1 MALLPP
7 GVNESFPPDRDKLT
21 PLFKQYCA
29 IKDAHPQGLLLY
41 RLGDFY
47 EMFGPDAVQAS
58 ELLGLTLTSRSC
70 MTEYKIAMCGVPY
83 HSAARYIKR
92 LVDAGVAAAICE
104 QTEDPAQAKG
114 LVERNVTRVIT
125 AGTLVED
132 EYLSAESSNFLA
144 VLAGGG
150 ASWGI
155 ALLESS
161 GGSVELIPLPVA
173 SAEPLAAFRF
183 ALSAALRHYPAE
195 VLIHEALHADPAYR
209 EIVQACPGPVYH
221 TYPALPPAAEQEYF
235 LERYFKASSLGAFG
249 IEGQPSLTAAL
260 FALVRYL
267 RETFAAG
274 ELALRPRLSP
284 MTGQLYLDSRT
295 AAHLELTA
303 DQSGGHSLYSLLTR
317 QRTALGKRLLKRW
330 LLAPCADA
338 DELARRQVAAAALI
352 ADSAARD
359 ELQAL
364 LDGVQDVER
373 IVNRVQL
380 GRSHPKEVRALVSS
394 LPALT
399 ELGARLTGS
408 PVALLADL
416 ADGLGRHAHL
426 HAQWDALLADAPPV
440 KPSDGGVIRDGA
452 DSEVDR
458 LRALHSGSRGWF
470 SAFEEQERERTGI
483 KSLKVKQTGPFGYF
497 IEVSKANLAL
507 VPADYQRKQT
517 LVNSERFTTEELRE
531 REQELQTAEG
541 RLLAR
546 ENELFA
552 GLCQAITEQAVVL
565 ARAAQSA
572 AVLDV
577 LAGLAAV
584 AQEQG
589 WTRTEID
596 TGESPVF
603 DVEGGV
609 HPLVQDAV
617 GARYYTKNDCYLDAE
632 TQQVLLLTGPNMG
645 GKSTYLR
652 MAATL
657 AVLNQLAGHI
667 PAQRA
672 RLPLFDR
679 IYTRIGAQ
687 DHLSRGQSTFMVE
700 MVETAEILNTC
711 GPRSLVVLDEVGRG
725 TSTYDGISIAKA
737 VLEYLHEHLARPL
750 TLFATHFF
758 ELTDLA
764 SLLGRVENFQ
774 VDVAREGGKFV
785 FLYRVSPGCASD
797 SFGVEVAA
805 MAGLPDAVVQRARV
819 ILSELEE
826 VQAEARAKARKTVQL
841 GLFGQAK

>member
-7 GVNESFPPDRDKLT
+7 GVHEHFPQAREQLT

-47 EMFGPDAVQAS
+47 EMFGPDAAMAA

-70 MTEYKIAMCGVPY
+70 APDYKVAMCGVPY

-114 LVERNVTRVIT
+114 LVERQVTRVIT

-132 EYLSAESSNFLA
+132 EYLSAEQSNFLV
-144 VLAGGG
+144 VLAEHG
-150 ASWGI
+150 AGWGI

-161 GGSVELIPLPVA
+161 GGAVELIPLPGA
-173 SAEPLAAFRF
+173 STDPLAAFRF

-195 VLIHEALHADPAYR
+195 VLIPETLHIDPAYR
-209 EIVQACPGPVYH
+209 EIVQANPGPVYH
-221 TYPALPPAAEQEYF
+221 TYPALPPASEQAYF

-249 IEGQPSLTAAL
+249 IEGQSGLTAAL

-284 MTGQLYLDSRT
+284 LTGQLYLDSRT
-295 AAHLELTA
+295 AAHLELTTS
-303 DQSGGHSLYSLLTR
+303 QSGGQSLYSLLCHC
-317 QRTALGKRLLKRW
+317 RTALGKRLFKRW

-338 DELARRQVAAAALI
+338 DELARRQDSVAALI
-352 ADSAARD
+352 ADSLARA
-359 ELQAL
+359 ELCAL
-364 LDGVQDVER
+364 LDTVQDVER

-380 GRSHPKEVRALVSS
+380 GRSHPKEVRALVNS

-399 ELGARLTGS
+399 ELGARLSGS
-408 PVALLADL
+408 PVALLAEL

-426 HAQWDALLADAPPV
+426 HSQWDALLADDPPV
-440 KPSDGGVIRDGA
+440 KPSDGSVIRPGA

-458 LRALHSGSRGWF
+458 LRELHSGSCEWF
-470 SAFEEQERERTGI
+470 AAFEEQERERTGI
-483 KSLKVKQTGPFGYF
+483 RSLKVKQTGPFGYF

-507 VPADYQRKQT
+507 VPVDYQRKQT
-517 LVNSERFTTEELRE
+517 LVNAERFTTAELAQ
-531 REQELQTAEG
+531 REQELQTAEA

-546 ENELFA
+546 ESELFA
-552 GLCQAITEQAVVL
+552 SLCQAVTAQAGVL
-565 ARAAQSA
+565 AQAAQA
-572 AVLDV
+572 AAQLDV
-577 LAGLAAV
+577 LAGLSAV
-584 AQEQG
+584 AQQQG
-589 WTRTEID
+589 WVRTELD
-596 TGESPVF
+596 TGAQPVL
-603 DVEGGV
+603 DIEGGA
-609 HPLVQDAV
+609 HPLVEHAV
-617 GARYYTKNDCYLDAE
+617 GARYYTKNDCYLAAE

-657 AVLNQLAGHI
+657 AVLNQLAGHV

-711 GPRSLVVLDEVGRG
+711 SEHSLVVLDEVGRG

-737 VLEYLHEHLARPL
+737 VLEYLHEHPARPL

-764 SLLGRVENFQ
+764 SLLPRVANFQ
-774 VDVAREGGKFV
+774 VDVAREGGRFV

-805 MAGLPDAVVQRARV
+805 LAGLPEAVVARARA
-819 ILSELEE
+819 ILAELEE
-826 VQAEARAKARKTVQL
+826 VQADARARARKAVQL
-841 GLFGQAK
+841 GLFGEKR